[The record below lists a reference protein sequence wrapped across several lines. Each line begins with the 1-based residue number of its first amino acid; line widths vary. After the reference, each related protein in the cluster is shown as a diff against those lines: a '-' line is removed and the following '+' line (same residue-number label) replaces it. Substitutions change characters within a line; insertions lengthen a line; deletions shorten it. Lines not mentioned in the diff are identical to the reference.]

1 MRIVLVDNQQSRSE
15 QIRRVLLGEGLTC
28 GVDDVVAGP
37 EAVAERLGA
46 TQVDLVLIVADGAG
60 EDVVSA
66 IQSVCQMTSAGVL
79 AAGAEISVDI
89 VREVMRAGAVDFL
102 HLDRLRQELSR
113 ALITIEATRSTTTD
127 TAGQGLDRSATLI
140 SLFSPSG
147 GAGVSTAAINL
158 AVQLAGDLSGEVA
171 LLDLQPTPTDLALM
185 LNIDPKHTTED
196 VCNAWNRLDAKMLAA
211 AMTMHGSGIHV
222 LAQAGYPEQGG
233 LPPSSL
239 SRDAV
244 RQICT
249 LARRMFAATVV
260 DLGARLGEIQ
270 ADVMRASS
278 LVGLIVQPDVPG
290 VKRAHWALRTAASLG
305 VAQDRFRIVLNRCGQ
320 PGQINP
326 AKIEEVLKVKVFQQ
340 IPEDHRSVNG
350 AVNAGVPVTEF
361 SRKSPISRSFSCFA
375 RSVQAS

>member
-15 QIRRVLLGEGLTC
+15 QIRRILLGEGLTC
-28 GVDDVVAGP
+28 DAEDVVAGP
-37 EAVAERLGA
+37 EAVAERLGGS
-46 TQVDLVLIVADGAG
+46 QVDLVLIVAEGAG
-60 EDVVSA
+60 EEVVSA

-89 VREVMRAGAVDFL
+89 VRKVMRAGAVDFL
-102 HLDRLRQELSR
+102 HLDRFRQELSR
-113 ALITIEATRSTTTD
+113 ALITIEAAQQTRTN
-127 TAGQGLDRSATLI
+127 TAGEGSNRSATLI

-147 GAGVSTAAINL
+147 GVGVSTTAINL
-158 AVQLAGDLSGEVA
+158 AVRLAGDMSGEVA
-171 LLDLQPTPTDLALM
+171 LLDLQPGPTDLALM
-185 LNIDPKHTTED
+185 LNIEPKHTTDD
-196 VCNAWNRLDAKMLAA
+196 VCDAWSRLDAKMLAA

-222 LAQAGYPEQGG
+222 LAQAGYPQQGG
-233 LPPSSL
+233 LSHSSL

-260 DLGARLGEIQ
+260 DLGAQLGEIQ
-270 ADVMRASS
+270 AEVMRACG
-278 LVGLIVQPDVPG
+278 LVGLIVRPDVPG
-290 VKRAHWALRTAASLG
+290 VKRAHWALETAAGLG
-305 VAQDRFRIVLNRCGQ
+305 VARDRFRIVLNRCGQ
-320 PGQINP
+320 PGQINL
-326 AKIEEVLKVKVFQQ
+326 AKVEEVLKVKVFQQ
-340 IPEDHRSVNG
+340 IPEDHRSVNS